1 MSEIT
6 PAVFWSRLRAL
17 HRMFKERHDNPAS
30 AFFGVDALVVWI
42 GKAAETAGPEVRAPF
57 VLFCRVARSSELTSP
72 SGQLEA
78 YQKSTVLSIHL
89 LDGYEFPDTLFY
101 MTDKTATFVC
111 SEKKVRLIQACK
123 DKKPKGDTDDW
134 TLDLVARGK
143 QVDEWQTIARSALR
157 APGRVAHTHA

>member
-1 MSEIT
+1 M
-6 PAVFWSRLRAL
+6 
-17 HRMFKERHDNPAS
+17 
-30 AFFGVDALVVWI
+30 
-42 GKAAETAGPEVRAPF
+42 
-57 VLFCRVARSSELTSP
+57 
-72 SGQLEA
+72 
-78 YQKSTVLSIHL
+78 LSIHL

-143 QVDEWQTIARSALR
+143 HADEWQTIARSAFVC
-157 APGRVAHTHA
+157 APVRPGALTFVTTTRLCRQAQG